1 MVAEEGDGAAGV
13 HDGHGDGHDTHRASM
28 FPEEEVGVSRQASR
42 QGWSG
47 PASSVASDLEATEE
61 EAAEEQEEE
70 VPEEAEAA
78 AAAPSLAVAFLLAQ
92 ETEGRAGRGEE
103 GGGGGGGEDER
114 LFEAQ
119 WLAAC
124 AHAAGEDPEA
134 HSANE

>member
-1 MVAEEGDGAAGV
+1 
-13 HDGHGDGHDTHRASM
+13 M

-47 PASSVASDLEATEE
+47 PASSVASDLEAAEE
-61 EAAEEQEEE
+61 EATEEEE
-70 VPEEAEAA
+70 VPEEAEAAEAA
-78 AAAPSLAVAFLLAQ
+78 AAAPSLAVAFLRAQ
-92 ETEGRAGRGEE
+92 ETEGRTGRAEE

-124 AHAAGEDPEA
+124 ARAAGEDPEVTA
-134 HSANE
+134 TLTLP